1 MNLSTFSF
9 GDALTTK
16 CVIAGALML
25 PNLCL
30 ADTSPFY
37 IGADVTNAG
46 KTNSEVSDTAF
57 GGQIYWVTT

>member
-37 IGADVTNAG
+37 IGADVTNAANG
-46 KTNSEVSDTAF
+46 IPDSFKRF
-57 GGQIYWVTT
+57 IG